1 MQCLKKGALC
11 LGRGGQFAA
20 QRGDSLPTASRCAK
34 IRKRLKIGLQKRGAE
49 IAFHLFARWGECL
62 EIFHDQADDHKQIL
76 VIEDDDS
83 IREALEEL
91 FVSEGYSVAMAEN
104 GSTGMEVFAKTKPQL
119 VLLDLMMP
127 VMDGRGFLRAMS
139 EVQDRRLADTPI
151 VLITAAGE
159 KGATG
164 CQVSEVLT
172 KPIDIAKLLDVA
184 QKYCH

>member
-1 MQCLKKGALC
+1 MENH
-11 LGRGGQFAA
+11 LGQDEG
-20 QRGDSLPTASRCAK
+20 
-34 IRKRLKIGLQKRGAE
+34 
-49 IAFHLFARWGECL
+49 
-62 EIFHDQADDHKQIL
+62 HKQIL

-104 GSTGMEVFAKTKPQL
+104 GSTGLETLAKVKPCL

-127 VMDGRGFLRAMS
+127 VMDGRGFLRAMAQAENRS
-139 EVQDRRLADTPI
+139 VAKTPV

-159 KGATG
+159 KGAAG

-172 KPIDIAKLLDVA
+172 KPIDIAKLLQVA
-184 QKYCH
+184 QRYCH